1 MATMRKY
8 FVRPWIVMPLV
19 AVVALGAWWFWFR
32 PDDGDAAAADT
43 EQLVAA
49 TTGTMAQTVS
59 ADGTIAAAQ
68 TDDLSFTAAGTVTAV
83 NGKAGQQVK
92 AGEVLATIDSAE
104 LAAAVAEADASV
116 ADAAAK
122 QADDEDAGASDAQ
135 LDADASALASAQDKL
150 DAARDDL
157 AGAQLVATFDGTV
170 ASVDLTVGEQLA
182 GDGTGSTDPTGSGS
196 GSGQTDNDLGGGNGS
211 FAPDAADSSSDGSTA
226 QIQVVSTSSYT
237 IDLGFDDTDIA
248 KLAAGQT
255 ASIALSTS
263 SQSVAFPG
271 GGAFPRGGPGT
282 FTAGPTP
289 GGSDAPKDATDDSG
303 DDANASDDSGSAPVV
318 TGTPAASGT
327 VTEVGAVAD
336 ASSGVASYPVTVAF
350 TDTTGDYH
358 PGATATVTI
367 TYAQVENV
375 VQVPA
380 FAVTTTN
387 GTSTVTVSADGKKE
401 TRAVTTGLTSGGM
414 VEITSGL
421 AAGEQV
427 VITRPEGL
435 RFGGP
440 AGGTGG

>member
-1 MATMRKY
+1 MRA
-8 FVRPWIVMPLV
+8 P
-19 AVVALGAWWFWFR
+19 A
-32 PDDGDAAAADT
+32 AAAADT
-43 EQLVAA
+43 EQVVEA

-59 ADGTIAAAQ
+59 AEGTIAAAQ
-68 TDDLSFTAAGTVTAV
+68 TDDLSFTSAGTVTAV
-83 NGKAGQQVK
+83 NVKAGQEVK
-92 AGEVLATIDSAE
+92 AGDVLATIDSAE
-104 LAAAVAEADASV
+104 LAAAVADAEASV
-116 ADAAAK
+116 ADAEAK
-122 QADDEDAGASDAQ
+122 LADDEDAGASDAQ
-135 LDADASALASAQDKL
+135 LEADASTLASAQDKR

-182 GDGTGSTDPTGSGS
+182 SDGTGSTEPTGSGS
-196 GSGQTDNDLGGGNGS
+196 GSGQTDNDLGDGNGS
-211 FAPDAADSSSDGSTA
+211 FAPDASDGSSDGTTA

-237 IDLGFDDTDIA
+237 IDLGFDDTDIDN
-248 KLAAGQT
+248 LAVGQT

-263 SQSVAFPG
+263 SESVAFPG
-271 GGAFPRGGPGT
+271 GARGVP
-282 FTAGPTP
+282 P
-289 GGSDAPKDATDDSG
+289 GGSFTVGPSTDASSGDTSGTDD
-303 DDANASDDSGSAPVV
+303 NAAAPVV
-318 TGTPAASGT
+318 TDSAAASGT

-358 PGATATVTI
+358 AGATATVTI

-387 GTSTVTVSADGKKE
+387 GTATVTVSADGKKE

-427 VITRPEGL
+427 VIARPEGL

-440 AGGTGG
+440 PGGSDQ